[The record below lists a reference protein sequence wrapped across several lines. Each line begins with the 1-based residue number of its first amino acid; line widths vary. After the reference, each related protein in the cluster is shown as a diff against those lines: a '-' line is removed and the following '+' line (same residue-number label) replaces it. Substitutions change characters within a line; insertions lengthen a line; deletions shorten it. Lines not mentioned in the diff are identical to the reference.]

1 MLCNF
6 AAVNI
11 SCTEFDISISPT
23 QCSIL
28 LLSHPTIEPGRS
40 PKNEED
46 KWIRQFNKNRT
57 GKVCKVLLCW
67 LNVHIEYIDSCDYIK
82 YEIHKYSLQ
91 CQVHCEFRRESRISL
106 SSSLSFSLHR
116 PPCPNDNNAV
126 LLLLAARYSRLRG
139 GDWKWLDESSKSI
152 LIRIWGQ
159 NVMDNLLRFR
169 NVTNCIW
176 VNQNQEAN
184 TLATRQHR
192 DLVHTHKNYTYIKW
206 QQTVPTLSST
216 TCEN

>member
-106 SSSLSFSLHR
+106 SSSLSFSLR
-116 PPCPNDNNAV
+116 PSLSHPTDHHAPMIIMLYCCCWQRGILGSEGEIENGWMTRPNV
-126 LLLLAARYSRLRG
+126 FLSESGAR
-139 GDWKWLDESSKSI
+139 
-152 LIRIWGQ
+152 
-159 NVMDNLLRFR
+159 M
-169 NVTNCIW
+169 
-176 VNQNQEAN
+176 
-184 TLATRQHR
+184 
-192 DLVHTHKNYTYIKW
+192 
-206 QQTVPTLSST
+206 
-216 TCEN
+216 